1 MSNKVPVLNLQE
13 QFSGLAPELEQAIM
27 SVLRSGNYILGEKG
41 LELEKEIAKL
51 CGCQYG
57 IGVANGTDALELALW
72 ALDIGP
78 GDEVI
83 TPSFTFAATA
93 EAIAMRGAKPVFVEV
108 EAKTFNI
115 DSARIEAAHQ
125 LAALQS
131 IWLELKRLYGT
142 HSPDKSGMI
151 QQAVEE
157 WLKRWDGPER
167 HTSLDNLLQIRADTR
182 RRQYKK
188 SP

>member
-1 MSNKVPVLNLQE
+1 MSDEHDINATWAADKSSDVLPDADIEEE
-13 QFSGLAPELEQAIM
+13 QQFEDHAGQLNIPQRAFVDDKYVAYTI
-27 SVLRSGNYILGEKG
+27 
-41 LELEKEIAKL
+41 KL
-51 CGCQYG
+51 
-57 IGVANGTDALELALW
+57 
-72 ALDIGP
+72 P
-78 GDEVI
+78 
-83 TPSFTFAATA
+83 
-93 EAIAMRGAKPVFVEV
+93 
-108 EAKTFNI
+108 
-115 DSARIEAAHQ
+115 AHQ

>member
-1 MSNKVPVLNLQE
+1 MSDE
-13 QFSGLAPELEQAIM
+13 HDDAWTMSDHGAGLSLPMQTENQDPAEDDSNQLKIPQRTYVDDKYVAYTI
-27 SVLRSGNYILGEKG
+27 
-41 LELEKEIAKL
+41 KL
-51 CGCQYG
+51 
-57 IGVANGTDALELALW
+57 
-72 ALDIGP
+72 P
-78 GDEVI
+78 
-83 TPSFTFAATA
+83 
-93 EAIAMRGAKPVFVEV
+93 
-108 EAKTFNI
+108 
-115 DSARIEAAHQ
+115 AHQ

>member
-1 MSNKVPVLNLQE
+1 MSDEHDIEVSWAVSDHS
-13 QFSGLAPELEQAIM
+13 SGLSSTTHADNQDLADDDNNQLKIPQRTYADDKYVAYTI
-27 SVLRSGNYILGEKG
+27 
-41 LELEKEIAKL
+41 KL
-51 CGCQYG
+51 
-57 IGVANGTDALELALW
+57 
-72 ALDIGP
+72 P
-78 GDEVI
+78 
-83 TPSFTFAATA
+83 
-93 EAIAMRGAKPVFVEV
+93 
-108 EAKTFNI
+108 
-115 DSARIEAAHQ
+115 AHQ

-167 HTSLDNLLQIRADTR
+167 HASLDNLLQIRADTR

-188 SP
+188 SQ

>member
-1 MSNKVPVLNLQE
+1 MSDE
-13 QFSGLAPELEQAIM
+13 HDDAWTMSDHSSGQSSTTQTDNQDLVEDDSNQLKIPQRTYADDKYVAYTI
-27 SVLRSGNYILGEKG
+27 
-41 LELEKEIAKL
+41 KL
-51 CGCQYG
+51 
-57 IGVANGTDALELALW
+57 
-72 ALDIGP
+72 P
-78 GDEVI
+78 
-83 TPSFTFAATA
+83 
-93 EAIAMRGAKPVFVEV
+93 
-108 EAKTFNI
+108 
-115 DSARIEAAHQ
+115 AHQ

-167 HTSLDNLLQIRADTR
+167 HTSLDNLLQIRAATR